1 MREYGRKYYAEHRD
15 EMQAKHRKWASENK
29 DRVLEKSRRW
39 RHKNRER
46 YNQLCADTRMR
57 LRMQVMRHYGGD
69 PPMCACCGETELDF
83 LTIDHINGG
92 GRKHR
97 EVVGGG
103 GWVLYSD
110 IRARGYPNGLQV
122 LCFNCN
128 QAKGFRGMC
137 PHMRTGGDT

>member
-1 MREYGRKYYAEHRD
+1 MGWTPHPRATRRNADTYSQGFRRGNEYKLMTRKRHALTEHDRIRMREYGRKYYAEHRD

-97 EVVGGG
+97 EVV
-103 GWVLYSD
+103 
-110 IRARGYPNGLQV
+110 
-122 LCFNCN
+122 C
-128 QAKGFRGMC
+128 
-137 PHMRTGGDT
+137 